1 MVNVSID
8 INIRNESIKSGDQI
22 ITICKCL
29 VLVYMMAGS
38 QKENC
43 IFTQMFIPHNTVIKV
58 R

>member
-1 MVNVSID
+1 MMNVSID

-22 ITICKCL
+22 IKICKCL

-43 IFTQMFIPHNTVIKV
+43 IFTQMFASS
-58 R
+58 